1 MNSEVILKY
10 DFRLDLLLWSSK
22 LPTVNLRVLLPYSS
36 NKKRLWRQK

>member
-22 LPTVNLRVLLPYSS
+22 LPTVNLRVLLPY
-36 NKKRLWRQK
+36 